1 MLSIDLIR
9 REPDLV
15 TAALARR
22 GEESSIPE
30 LLEQDSSRRT
40 LVTKRDELRA
50 THNEMSREF
59 GKLMAESKKG
69 NTDETRMATLRAETQ
84 GTSESIDS
92 LEEQI

>member
-30 LLEQDSSRRT
+30 LLEQDLSRRT
-40 LVTKRDELRA
+40 LVTKRDVSLA
-50 THNEMSREF
+50 SRPR
-59 GKLMAESKKG
+59 GS
-69 NTDETRMATLRAETQ
+69 R
-84 GTSESIDS
+84 
-92 LEEQI
+92 